1 LADPCLDQPGN
12 PCFGLFIDRIVDY
25 AHGDFGKNFRNQTVI
40 ELLGRRWPVTARLTL
55 LAIVFE
61 TIFGILA
68 GVLAGLRKDRI
79 ADSSVKVL
87 TVLLI
92 SIPVFV
98 LGVLVQLALGVW
110 V

>member
-1 LADPCLDQPGN
+1 
-12 PCFGLFIDRIVDY
+12 
-25 AHGDFGKNFRNQTVI
+25 
-40 ELLGRRWPVTARLTL
+40 LTL

-110 V
+110 VGVWIDQQVWLPQWLTHIFTVTYDAEYPWLSLIVPGMVLGALSLA